1 MSSSTVVVG
10 PRSRRGP
17 VNRDEVLLEIK
28 NLSVTFTRRGARPV
42 KAVDGVSYAVKP
54 GEIVGIVGESGS
66 GKSVTSL
73 AIMGLLPKRGVQV
86 TGEALYRGENLL
98 AMNDRTL
105 SDLRGS
111 ELAMVFQDPMSSLNP
126 VVPIGVQVTEVLLRH
141 QGRGRGPAAP
151 LRHPR
156 SAPTPQGVSAPDV
169 RRDAAAGADRH
180 LARLQAC
187 AADL

>member
-1 MSSSTVVVG
+1 M
-10 PRSRRGP
+10 
-17 VNRDEVLLEIK
+17 LLEIK
-28 NLSVTFTRRGARPV
+28 NLSVTFTRRGARPT
-42 KAVDGVSYAVKP
+42 KAVDGVSYSVKP

-98 AMNDRTL
+98 TLSDRRL

-141 QGRGRGPAAP
+141 QDINRSEAKDEAEDL
-151 LRHPR
+151 LRRCGIPDPR
-156 SAPTPQGVSAPDV
+156 RRLQGVSAPDV

-180 LARLQAC
+180 RRWPASRRC
-187 AADL
+187 